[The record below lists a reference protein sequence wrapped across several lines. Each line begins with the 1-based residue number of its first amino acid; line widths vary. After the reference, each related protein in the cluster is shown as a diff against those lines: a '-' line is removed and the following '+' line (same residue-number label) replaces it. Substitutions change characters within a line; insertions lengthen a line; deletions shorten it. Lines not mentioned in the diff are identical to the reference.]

1 MKKMKSMPF
10 LLFLVLNVFFAGACS
25 SKSADYEN
33 KEVDIHT
40 AIVENNIEA
49 VKKYIAAKKN
59 LNEKDPMG
67 GSSPLITAAL
77 FGRTE
82 IAKLLIDAGADLT
95 IQNNDGSTALHVA
108 AFFCHPEI
116 VKMLLKKG
124 ANKSVKNKYGST
136 AYESVSIP
144 YKEVKNIYQGIEQML
159 SPIGLKLDYAYI
171 EKNRPIVAALL
182 K

>member
-1 MKKMKSMPF
+1 
-10 LLFLVLNVFFAGACS
+10 V
-25 SKSADYEN
+25 
-33 KEVDIHT
+33 
-40 AIVENNIEA
+40 NNDIEA

-59 LNEKDPMG
+59 LNEKDLIG

-82 IAKLLIDAGADLT
+82 IAGLLIDAGADLS

-108 AFFCHPEI
+108 SFFCHPEI

-124 ANKSVKNKYGST
+124 VNKNTKNKYGST
-136 AYESVSIP
+136 ARESVIVP
-144 YKEVKNIYQGIEQML
+144 YKDVKNVYQGIEQML
-159 SPIGLKLDYAYI
+159 TPIGLKLDYIHI
-171 EKNRPIVAALL
+171 EKTRPIVAALL